1 MQGNAVERSPKWL
14 EGVAGQR
21 EAFEQICKSVVESP
35 GVEKAHGHF
44 SRGGGVG
51 EDCEVRSS
59 GV

>member
-1 MQGNAVERSPKWL
+1 MERSPKWL